1 MDKYYIREEAFEKIF
16 LYLTSRKRGK
26 NGTYCKNRAKTRIFL
41 EGVYFIMRTGAQWV
55 ELPKYYGEHKSIH
68 KRFISW
74 AKKEIW
80 NEILNYFSQDYDG
93 ESFMIDGSIVRAH
106 ACASG
111 YGKGQQEMQALGRS
125 KGGFSTKIHALVDA
139 LGLPIKF
146 ILTPGQSSEIKQ
158 APALIKDIKDA
169 NILGDKA
176 FDCDEFINQ
185 IRSQNCTPIIPP
197 RENRTVKREV
207 DYILYKERHL
217 IECFFSK
224 IKHFRR
230 IFSRFDKMAEAYMG
244 FLAFASTIIWLR

>member
-1 MDKYYIREEAFEKIF
+1 MDKYYIKEEAFEKLFI
-16 LYLTSRKRGK
+16 YLSGRKGV
-26 NGTYCKNRAKTRIFL
+26 YCKKREKTRKFL
-41 EGVYFIMRTGAQWV
+41 EAIYFMMRTGAQWT
-55 ELPKYYGEHKSIH
+55 ELPKYYGEYKSIH
-68 KRFISW
+68 KRFITW
-74 AKKEIW
+74 AKKGVW
-80 NEILNYFSQDYDG
+80 SEILNYFSQNYDG

-111 YGKGQQEMQALGRS
+111 YGKGQQEVQALGRS
-125 KGGFSTKIHALVDA
+125 RGGFSTKIHALVDA

-158 APALIKDIKDA
+158 APELIKDIKNA
-169 NILGDKA
+169 NIIGDKA
-176 FDCDEFINQ
+176 FDGDEFINQ
-185 IRSQNCTPIIPP
+185 IISQNCTPVVPP
-197 RENRTVKREV
+197 RSGRAIKREV
-207 DYILYKERHL
+207 DYYLYKERHL